1 MAEVLRD
8 TTARLRLQT
17 FLMVVFGG
25 FALLLTGV
33 GIYGVLSFQ
42 ASQRSHELGIRMSLG
57 ATWAQIVSL
66 MLRQTAL
73 TTAAGVVTGVAG
85 ALGLTRILAGM
96 LFGVR
101 PTDPATFAAAA
112 LGITLVALVASYLP
126 VRRVTKGQPNAALR
140 IR

>member
-1 MAEVLRD
+1 MAEVVRD

-17 FLMVVFGG
+17 FLMLVFGG

-42 ASQRSHELGIRMSLG
+42 AGQRSHELGIRMSLG
-57 ATWAQIVSL
+57 AQRGQILSL
-66 MLRQTAL
+66 MLRQTVL
-73 TTAAGVVTGVAG
+73 TTAAGVAAGIAG
-85 ALGLTRILAGM
+85 ALGVTRVLSGM
-96 LFGVR
+96 LFGVH
-101 PTDPATFAAAA
+101 PTDPATFAAASF
-112 LGITLVALVASYLP
+112 GIAIVALAAGYLP